1 MKVEV
6 GQLRRWMTQI
16 PALPCESEPGTHIL
30 LIAMYEANSGP
41 GGRAARWDAM
51 HDGVIKWYYDSEIEK
66 HSEVISG

>member
-1 MKVEV
+1 MTEV

-16 PALPCESEPGTHIL
+16 PKLPLESEPGTHIL

-41 GGRAARWDAM
+41 DRRDARWDAM

-66 HSEVISG
+66 NSEVISG

>member
-1 MKVEV
+1 MTEV

-16 PALPCESEPGTHIL
+16 PALPLESEPGTHIL

-41 GGRAARWDAM
+41 ERSAARWDAM

-66 HSEVISG
+66 HSEVVNG

>member
-1 MKVEV
+1 M
-6 GQLRRWMTQI
+6 RRWMTQI
-16 PALPCESEPGTHIL
+16 PELPLESEPGTHIL

-41 GGRAARWDAM
+41 DRRTARWDAM